1 MKGHVRCIEKKNT
14 ATRVKKQVKH
24 PLRNGLM
31 FESVSVK
38 EAEAVYQTFYEKRD
52 TIIFFWTLAI
62 GLLFIAKGK
71 KLCLIS
77 ISYFVE

>member
-1 MKGHVRCIEKKNT
+1 
-14 ATRVKKQVKH
+14 
-24 PLRNGLM
+24 M

-38 EAEAVYQTFYEKRD
+38 EAEAEAVYQTFYEKRD